1 MDDYKICDQC
11 GEKMFPVKL
20 DKATFYLGDDLSTGK
35 VFHRVPAYRCSK
47 CDNVVFEDDIAQ
59 MIYDALNNSKN

>member
-20 DKATFYLGDDLSTGK
+20 EEATFYLGDDLNSGK
-35 VFHRVPAYRCSK
+35 VFHDVPAYECSK
-47 CDNVVFEDDIAQ
+47 RDNVVFEDDVAQ
-59 MIYDALNNSKN
+59 MIYDTLNNSIN